1 MLVKTNKWELHEKER
16 IDDLVRD
23 DMRIIQ
29 RTDQFC
35 FSLDSILL
43 AHYVQI
49 KAKERIVDLGTGTGV
64 ISLLLSAL
72 GAKDI
77 TALEIN
83 PIMVELAKRN
93 VIANGKQH
101 IIKVVEC
108 DYTKARELYPTG
120 AFQSVVVNPP
130 YREIGTGN
138 TNSEPGKALACH
150 EVGTSLSE
158 VFHSAQYLLS
168 YGGRLTMVHRA
179 DRLGDLIAIG
189 REYYMEIKRIRPIY
203 ARVGHPACRILLEW
217 KYGGHPEVIMEPPLF
232 LHKEDGSYTDE
243 ILAIYGKGNI
253 HV

>member
-23 DMRIIQ
+23 GMRIIQ

-93 VIANGKQH
+93 VIANGKRPVVVPRRKKFGEHVNDHQLDFCNR
-101 IIKVVEC
+101 IVQEGYDLVVVE
-108 DYTKARELYPTG
+108 DIKKIREYL
-120 AFQSVVVNPP
+120 NPSSSIAVKSNN
-130 YREIGTGN
+130 ECFVQHFSN
-138 TNSEPGKALACH
+138 
-150 EVGTSLSE
+150 
-158 VFHSAQYLLS
+158 
-168 YGGRLTMVHRA
+168 
-179 DRLGDLIAIG
+179 LIA
-189 REYYMEIKRIRPIY
+189 ELVE
-203 ARVGHPACRILLEW
+203 
-217 KYGGHPEVIMEPPLF
+217 
-232 LHKEDGSYTDE
+232 
-243 ILAIYGKGNI
+243 
-253 HV
+253 

>member
-23 DMRIIQ
+23 GMRIIQ

-101 IIKVVEC
+101 IIKVVE
-108 DYTKARELYPTG
+108 
-120 AFQSVVVNPP
+120 
-130 YREIGTGN
+130 
-138 TNSEPGKALACH
+138 
-150 EVGTSLSE
+150 
-158 VFHSAQYLLS
+158 
-168 YGGRLTMVHRA
+168 
-179 DRLGDLIAIG
+179 
-189 REYYMEIKRIRPIY
+189 
-203 ARVGHPACRILLEW
+203 
-217 KYGGHPEVIMEPPLF
+217 
-232 LHKEDGSYTDE
+232 
-243 ILAIYGKGNI
+243 
-253 HV
+253 

>member
-23 DMRIIQ
+23 GMRIIQ

-120 AFQSVVVNPP
+120 AFQ
-130 YREIGTGN
+130 
-138 TNSEPGKALACH
+138 PGKALACH